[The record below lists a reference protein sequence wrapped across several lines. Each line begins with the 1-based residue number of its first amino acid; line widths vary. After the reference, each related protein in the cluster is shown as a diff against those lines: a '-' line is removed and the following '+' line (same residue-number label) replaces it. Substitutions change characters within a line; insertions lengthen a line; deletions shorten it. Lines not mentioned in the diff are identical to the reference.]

1 MSLRKSLAAI
11 AATAV
16 LGAGVITATPSQAAD
31 SVTINGAGSTFIA
44 NYIEACKAGFN
55 AATGNNVNYAGGGSG
70 AGKTALKNG
79 TVDFAMT
86 DSLVAASAAPSF
98 SWNYAPI
105 IAGPVALAVNLPGVT
120 NINLT
125 ADTFAKIMAGKITKW
140 NDAAIVA
147 TNKGTDSTKTVAVVR
162 YKMLPKKV
170 KGKIVKKNGKTVL
183 VKTKVV
189 TYKTQ
194 TVQLGGIKL
203 PDTPISVYYRTD
215 GSGTSEVTTNY
226 LKAANPTVWT
236 KAGNSTFSA
245 AFPGTLPTDGSF
257 QGASGSD
264 GVANG
269 VKSKVGAIT
278 YVEMSY
284 AKERGLGLVS
294 IQNAAGN
301 FVSASSA
308 GASAFLTQFD
318 PGSNGVI
325 VPNYLTK
332 DPAAY
337 PVSAFTYA
345 IVRTDSKLP
354 NGSTDRAKI
363 NALKSFLTYLTT
375 TCVPLQAEK
384 NYYAGLPT
392 TALQVAT
399 YGISNIG

>member
-1 MSLRKSLAAI
+1 MSFRKSLAAL

-16 LGAGVITATPSQAAD
+16 LGAGAVVSTPAQAAD
-31 SVTINGAGSTFIA
+31 SVTLNGAGSTFIA

-55 AATGNNVNYAGGGSG
+55 AATGNNINYAGGGSG
-70 AGKTALKNG
+70 AGKTAFKNG

-86 DSLVAASAAPSF
+86 DSLVAATAAPSWA
-98 SWNYAPI
+98 WNYVPV
-105 IAGPVALAVNLPGVT
+105 IAGPIALAVNLPGIT
-120 NINLT
+120 SINLT

-147 TNKGTDSTKTVAVVR
+147 TNKGTDSTKTVAVVS

-170 KGKIVKKNGKTVL
+170 NGKVVLKNGKKVL

-189 TYKTQ
+189 TYKTE
-194 TVQLGGIKL
+194 TVNQGGLKL
-203 PDTPISVYYRTD
+203 PATPISVYYRSD
-215 GSGTSEVTTNY
+215 SSGTSEVTTKY
-226 LKAANPTVWT
+226 LAAANPTVWT
-236 KAGNSTFSA
+236 KAGSSTFAA
-245 AFPGTLPTDGSF
+245 AFPGTLPTDGTF

-269 VKSKVGAIT
+269 VKSKEGAIT

-301 FVSASSA
+301 FAAPSSA
-308 GASAFLTQFD
+308 GASAFLSQFA
-318 PGSNGVI
+318 PGGNGVI
-325 VPNYLTK
+325 VPNYVTK

-345 IVRTDSKLP
+345 LVRTDSKLP
-354 NGSTDRAKI
+354 NGSTDRTKI
-363 NALKSFLTYLTT
+363 NALKAFLTYLTT
-375 TCVPLQAEK
+375 TCVPAQAEK
-384 NYYAGLPT
+384 NYYAGLPD
-392 TALQVAT
+392 APLQLAT

>member
-1 MSLRKSLAAI
+1 MSLRKSIAAV

-16 LGAGVITATPSQAAD
+16 LGAGLMTATSASAAD
-31 SVTINGAGSTFIA
+31 SVTINGAGSTFVS
-44 NYIEACKAGFN
+44 NYIDACKAGYN

-70 AGKTALKNG
+70 AGKTAFKNG

-86 DSLVAASAAPSF
+86 DSLVAASAAPAF
-98 SWNYAPI
+98 SWNYAPL
-105 IAGPVALAVNLPGVT
+105 IAGPIGLAFNLPGIT
-120 NINLT
+120 NVNLT
-125 ADTFAKIMAGKITKW
+125 ADTFAKIMAGQITKW
-140 NDAAIVA
+140 NDPAIVA
-147 TNKGTDSTKTVAVVR
+147 SNKGTDSTKTVAVIT

-170 KGKIVKKNGKTVL
+170 AGKFVLKNGKKVL
-183 VKTKVV
+183 VRTKVV
-189 TYKTQ
+189 TYKTT
-194 TVQLGGIKL
+194 TVNQGGIKL
-203 PDTPISVYYRTD
+203 PSTPISVYYRSD
-215 GSGTSEVTTNY
+215 SSGTSEVTTKY
-226 LKAANPTVWT
+226 LAAANPTVWT

-245 AFPGTLPTDGSF
+245 AFPGTLPTDGTF

-269 VKSKVGAIT
+269 VKSKAGAIT
-278 YVEMSY
+278 YVEMSF
-284 AKERGLGLVS
+284 AKERGLGLVN

-301 FVSASSA
+301 FVAPSSA
-308 GASAFLTQFD
+308 GASAFLTQFA
-318 PGSNGVI
+318 PGGNGVI

-345 IVRTDSKLP
+345 LVRTDSKLP

-363 NALKSFLTYLTT
+363 NAVKSFLTYLTE

-392 TALQVAT
+392 SALQVAQLS
-399 YGISNIG
+399 ISYIG